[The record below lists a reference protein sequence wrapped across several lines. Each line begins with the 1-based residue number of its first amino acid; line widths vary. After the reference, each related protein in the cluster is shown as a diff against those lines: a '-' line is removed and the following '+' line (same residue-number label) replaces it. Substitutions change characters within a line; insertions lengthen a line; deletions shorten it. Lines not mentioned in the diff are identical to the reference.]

1 MITTKKNAAKKI
13 KSPKPN
19 GGSTKPSGG
28 STKSKNNS
36 TRVRI
41 VDGVRQPQGVPQ
53 GDTNTPE
60 VRHNLH
66 QTYQNRWGTAQAALE
81 ALQEWQREYEK
92 KSDLLE
98 GDKAHGKVLKMA
110 ANQATKAAEQAR
122 KTAAAHTGMQY
133 SRTDKRYSTF
143 YDLCGSLEEIEFFV
157 EIMTDSNKGG
167 GGDGE
172 ALLKWLCTI
181 VAGVFGE
188 IKNLNEESVANN
200 LERQLVQMGE
210 ELITIEELKEDGRTK
225 EVSDN
230 HQRFLDNKSVREV
243 DDEKDP
249 IVEFRKTQFETTAY
263 AAMTTLAQAYATLL
277 KGGGIENFGRDH
289 LPMRLTRDQLKT
301 LFQNKTDNYL
311 GLAFLM
317 LCDQNDL
324 PMNDEVDTIG
334 KLKAMSPMLAEF
346 MDVNYPNTNKD
357 DIGKEDMTFAGMV
370 VVALRELDGPAPE
383 ANWETLYGSLLST
396 GPMLAIARARRC
408 HPATLNKQKEKILE
422 FKKATVARNGGAA
435 LANAHAVNL
444 KQSLATKR
452 EAETISRAAKTE
464 EHTTKLMVHKAA
476 DDFPDSEEALRLKVE
491 ELQRISDG
499 ATKRRI
505 FTREQLKDKLL
516 KVAEERKKHDE
527 SVDRFEGAMA
537 MLENHV
543 KSWLVL
549 YLLISIKEILTGKT
563 EIDKWYYLECLKLQ
577 GNKAFE
583 TQIIT
588 VEALVLGFNAQFQK
602 SMEAEEPV
610 HGSGLSPQV
619 DRQDWARYRSQNPAR
634 TRAHDEGQVDGLP
647 FPEAR
652 NDSVSQRSPNRNDSV
667 RDRSPSVSTR
677 SLLVADPS
685 QNFSRAPLDF
695 FS

>member
-1 MITTKKNAAKKI
+1 MHTTKKNAAKKI
-13 KSPKPN
+13 KSAKPN
-19 GGSTKPSGG
+19 GGSTK
-28 STKSKNNS
+28 SKKNS
-36 TRVRI
+36 TRSL
-41 VDGVRQPQGVPQ
+41 VDGVRQPQEVPQ
-53 GDTNTPE
+53 GDINTPAF
-60 VRHNLH
+60 RHNLQ
-66 QTYQNRWGTAQAALE
+66 QTYQTRMSTAQAALE
-81 ALQEWQREYEK
+81 ALKEWERGYEK

-98 GDKAHGKVLKMA
+98 GDKAHGKILKLA
-110 ANQATKAAEQAR
+110 ADEARKAAEQAR
-122 KTAAAHTGMQY
+122 ITAAAHTGMQY
-133 SRTDKRYSTF
+133 SRDDPRYSNL
-143 YDLCGSLEEIEFFV
+143 YDLSGSLKEIEFFV
-157 EIMTDSNKGG
+157 EIMTDSKKGG

-200 LERQLVQMGE
+200 LDRQLVQMGEVPMGE
-210 ELITIEELKEDGRTK
+210 ELITIEALKKPNRTK

-230 HQRFLDNKSVREV
+230 HQLFIDNKSVREA
-243 DDEKDP
+243 DEEKDP

-263 AAMTTLAQAYATLL
+263 AAMTTLAQAYATLV
-277 KGGGIENFGRDH
+277 KGDGIENFGRDH

-324 PMNDEVDTIG
+324 PMNDDVDTIG

-346 MDVNYPNTNKD
+346 MEVNYPNTNKD
-357 DIGKEDMTFAGMV
+357 HIGKQDMYFASMAA
-370 VVALRELDGPAPE
+370 VALRERDGPAPE
-383 ANWETLYGSLLST
+383 ADWETLYGSLLST
-396 GPMLAIARARRC
+396 GPMLAIARTRRC
-408 HPATLNKQKEKILE
+408 HPGVLNKQKEKILE

-435 LANAHAVNL
+435 LANAHAVNFR
-444 KQSLATKR
+444 QSLATKR
-452 EAETISRAAKTE
+452 EAETISRAAKSE
-464 EHTTKLMVHKAA
+464 EHITKLMVQKASERN
-476 DDFPDSEEALRLKVE
+476 FPESEETLDRTVE

-516 KVAEERKKHDE
+516 KAAEERKKHDE

-537 MLENHV
+537 ALENHV

-549 YLLISIKEILTGKT
+549 YLLISIKETLTAKKDV
-563 EIDKWYYLECLKLQ
+563 EKKDVEKWYYLQCLKLQ

-583 TQIIT
+583 EEIIM
-588 VEALVLGFNAQFQK
+588 VEALVLGFSEEFQK
-602 SMEAEEPV
+602 AMEAEGPV
-610 HGSGLSPQV
+610 RDSGLPPQV
-619 DRQDWARYRSQNPAR
+619 DQRGWAPL
-634 TRAHDEGQVDGLP
+634 RAQAEGQVGGSGSPD
-647 FPEAR
+647 AR
-652 NDSVSQRSPNRNDSV
+652 NDSVP
-667 RDRSPSVSTR
+667 DRSRNGSNQ
-677 SLLVADPS
+677 SLLVTDPS

>member
-1 MITTKKNAAKKI
+1 MITTKKNATKKI
-13 KSPKPN
+13 KSP
-19 GGSTKPSGG
+19 KPSGG

-36 TRVRI
+36 TRVRL

-66 QTYQNRWGTAQAALE
+66 QTYQNRWGTAQAAKE
-81 ALQEWQREYEK
+81 ALQEWEREYEK

-98 GDKAHGKVLKMA
+98 GDKAHGKVLKLA

-133 SRTDKRYSTF
+133 SRTDKRYSRF

-200 LERQLVQMGE
+200 LDRQLVQMGEVPMGE
-210 ELITIEELKEDGRTK
+210 ELITIEELKKPNRTK

-263 AAMTTLAQAYATLL
+263 EAMNTLAQAYATLI

-324 PMNDEVDTIG
+324 PMNDGVNTIG

-357 DIGKEDMTFAGMV
+357 DIGKQDMYFAGMV
-370 VVALRELDGPAPE
+370 VVALRERDGPAPE
-383 ANWETLYGSLLST
+383 ADWETLYGSLLST
-396 GPMLAIARARRC
+396 GPMLAIARTRRC

-435 LANAHAVNL
+435 LANAHAVNF

-464 EHTTKLMVHKAA
+464 EHTTKLMVQKASERN
-476 DDFPDSEEALRLKVE
+476 FPDSEEALDRTVE

-516 KVAEERKKHDE
+516 KAADERKKHDE

-537 MLENHV
+537 ALENHV

-549 YLLISIKEILTGKT
+549 YLLISIKEILTEK
-563 EIDKWYYLECLKLQ
+563 EDIEKWYYLQCLKLQ

-583 TQIIT
+583 TQIII
-588 VEALVLGFNAQFQK
+588 VEALVLGFNEEFQK
-602 SMEAEEPV
+602 TMKAEGPV

-619 DRQDWARYRSQNPAR
+619 DRRGWVPL
-634 TRAHDEGQVDGLP
+634 RAQAEGQVDGSGS
-647 FPEAR
+647 PEAR
-652 NDSVSQRSPNRNDSV
+652 NDSE
-667 RDRSPSVSTR
+667 RDRSPNVSNR